1 MRYQS
6 ADLFNRVRTFEIGAK
21 SRPEPVAYIART
33 RGGGSV
39 DGGVEVILMTSAKR
53 RKGTKSKNAD
63 RGIENVNMWRILP
76 LALVYFSLGR

>member
-63 RGIENVNMWRILP
+63 RGNVNMWRILA